1 MKLNLFHRTTLGIAL
16 LLGLL
21 LLCMATA
28 LLGLSRL
35 HADTRQL
42 ADVEV
47 AKVDHAS
54 QAALILS
61 QVERDLSRIL
71 TREDKAAYARFK
83 TAQNERRASLSH
95 HFSEL
100 QRLSYRPDSQA
111 LLAQVQARRQA
122 LLAALG
128 QITPLLDADD
138 YAGARALYAQ
148 SGEAA
153 LSAYLQ
159 AVDSYLALQ
168 KRVLAESGKATS
180 QTVAQFTL
188 WLQLIGGVSLLLAI
202 AVGVWLVRGVKRPLG
217 GDPGVVSEA
226 LSRIAQG
233 DLASQTPSGRAHPH
247 SLLAR
252 LGGMRHGLR
261 QLVGNIQ
268 GASGEVSSA
277 ARDLSASCAQIAAG
291 AVEQGASTAS
301 MASAVEELGSNIT
314 SLAQSSR
321 RVLDVAARAEN
332 LASESDRMLG
342 EAAGEIGK
350 MIDTIDNSA
359 QDVAQLASKT
369 SEIGRIVGVI
379 NDIADQTNLLALNA
393 SIEAARA
400 GEQGRGF
407 AVVADEVRKLAEH
420 TTRATAEIDEMIKS
434 IQKQTRLAADN
445 LLHGEEVVGFGVRL
459 VRDLVS
465 PLRQLREGA
474 GETRRELDGLMLALD
489 EQTHAAR
496 HIGSHIERV
505 ASAAE
510 EFGLAARSSAQTASD
525 LLGVVHRLDGE
536 VAHFRLQG

>member
-54 QAALILS
+54 QAALMLS

-83 TAQNERRASLSH
+83 AGQNERRASLSH

-111 LLAQVQARRQA
+111 LLAQVQTRRQT

-168 KRVLAESGKATS
+168 KRVLAEHSAAAS
-180 QTVAQFTL
+180 QTVAQFEL

-233 DLASQTPSGRAHPH
+233 DLASQTPSGRAIRTACWPGWAACATACANWWAIFRAPAAK
-247 SLLAR
+247 SPAPR
-252 LGGMRHGLR
+252 
-261 QLVGNIQ
+261 VICPP
-268 GASGEVSSA
+268 A
-277 ARDLSASCAQIAAG
+277 ARKLPQARWSKARPPRRWPARWKNWAAISP
-291 AVEQGASTAS
+291 AWR
-301 MASAVEELGSNIT
+301 N
-314 SLAQSSR
+314 R
-321 RVLDVAARAEN
+321 
-332 LASESDRMLG
+332 
-342 EAAGEIGK
+342 
-350 MIDTIDNSA
+350 
-359 QDVAQLASKT
+359 
-369 SEIGRIVGVI
+369 
-379 NDIADQTNLLALNA
+379 
-393 SIEAARA
+393 RA
-400 GEQGRGF
+400 GCWTWPP
-407 AVVADEVRKLAEH
+407 ARKTWPAK
-420 TTRATAEIDEMIKS
+420 ATACWAKPLAKS
-434 IQKQTRLAADN
+434 
-445 LLHGEEVVGFGVRL
+445 
-459 VRDLVS
+459 
-465 PLRQLREGA
+465 
-474 GETRRELDGLMLALD
+474 
-489 EQTHAAR
+489 AR
-496 HIGSHIERV
+496 
-505 ASAAE
+505 
-510 EFGLAARSSAQTASD
+510 
-525 LLGVVHRLDGE
+525 
-536 VAHFRLQG
+536 